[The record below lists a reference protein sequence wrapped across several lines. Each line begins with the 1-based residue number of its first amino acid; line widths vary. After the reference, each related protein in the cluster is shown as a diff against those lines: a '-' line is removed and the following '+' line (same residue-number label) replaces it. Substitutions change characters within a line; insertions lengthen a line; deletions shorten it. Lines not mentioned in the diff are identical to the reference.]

1 MSRPVTLACL
11 VVAAVAAGLPAR
23 LPAAAPTDLDRFME
37 RVLATHDENWKKLQQ
52 YVLDERETLRVSGP
66 GGVRL
71 YGFARE
77 YSWFVKEGFFVRS
90 PTTAD
95 GVTIGEAERRRY
107 EADWIR
113 RERRREERK
122 AGREAAGAG
131 GDTGGAPA
139 AARPAAGDA
148 GTVEAGTLPAGDVL
162 MQSVEPR
169 FVSAAYFLR
178 FKFDPG
184 QYALVG
190 RERLD
195 GRDVLRI
202 EYYPT
207 RLFTEGRARPNR
219 RVRERDDEVEEKM
232 NKVAVV
238 TLWVD
243 PALHQILRYT
253 LDDLDMDFLP
263 GRSLVRVDG
272 ARASMRMGEP
282 FPGVWL
288 PDTIEMRFSFT
299 TATGTLDARYDVAY
313 RDYRKADVKVRI
325 K

>member
-77 YSWFVKEGFFVRS
+77 YSWFVKEGFFERS